1 MRQDQD
7 NSGYNPIIMRR
18 YSPWLLIL
26 LFLGLVGLVGLSLI
40 LGFRQVTQPVTE
52 LRDDLDTWMDELLH
66 PSPTVLPDPV
76 TIVREVRALARLET
90 IQYTIEKVII
100 AETGQG
106 PFGFLFGDRLL
117 MVAHGT
123 VIAGVD
129 LGRIGPSDIWFDEQ
143 GRVYI
148 LLPEP
153 EIFVAALD
161 NDKSFVYDRDTGL
174 FTRGDINLESTARM
188 AAEAEIKDAALEDG
202 ILRQAG
208 INAESYLFRLMRTL
222 GIPDVIFAQ
231 PGDQPGT
238 SGITPSPVQTQTPGG

>member
-238 SGITPSPVQTQTPGG
+238 SGTAPSPVQTQTSGG

>member
-1 MRQDQD
+1 M
-7 NSGYNPIIMRR
+7 
-18 YSPWLLIL
+18 
-26 LFLGLVGLVGLSLI
+26 GLSLI

-52 LRDDLDTWMDELLH
+52 LRDDLGAWMDELLH
-66 PSPTVLPDPV
+66 PSPTILPDPV

-117 MVAHGT
+117 MVAHGK

-129 LGRIGPSDIWFDEQ
+129 LGKIGPNDIWFDEQ

-174 FTRGDINLESTARM
+174 FTRGDINLETTARM

-208 INAESYLFRLMRTL
+208 INAESYLFRLMRSL
-222 GIPDVIFAQ
+222 DIPDVIFAQ
-231 PGDQPGT
+231 PGDRPGT
-238 SGITPSPVQTQTPGG
+238 SGTTPSPVQTQTPGS

>member
-1 MRQDQD
+1 
-7 NSGYNPIIMRR
+7 MRR
-18 YSPWLLIL
+18 YSPWLLL
-26 LFLGLVGLVGLSLI
+26 LVFLGLAGLMGLSLI

-52 LRDDLDTWMDELLH
+52 LRDDLGAWMDELLH
-66 PSPTVLPDPV
+66 TSPTILPDPV

-117 MVAHGT
+117 MVAHGK

-129 LGRIGPSDIWFDEQ
+129 LGKIGPNDIWFDEQ

-174 FTRGDINLESTARM
+174 FTRGDINLETTARM

-208 INAESYLFRLMRTL
+208 INAESYLFRLMRSL
-222 GIPDVIFAQ
+222 DIPDVIFAQ
-231 PGDQPGT
+231 PGDRPGT
-238 SGITPSPVQTQTPGG
+238 SGTTPSPVQTQTPGS